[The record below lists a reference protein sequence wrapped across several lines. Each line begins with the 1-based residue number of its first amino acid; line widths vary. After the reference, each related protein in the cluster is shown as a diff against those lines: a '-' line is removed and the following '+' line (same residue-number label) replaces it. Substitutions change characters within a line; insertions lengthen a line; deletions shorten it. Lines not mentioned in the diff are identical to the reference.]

1 VTLSGTV
8 PDGDSPYNRFGV
20 SVADEVKLPRL
31 GQGMESGT
39 IVKWLKA
46 EGDQVEKGEPLYE
59 LDTDKVTQEVEAEAS
74 GVLLKITVAEG
85 EADVGTTIAVIGEQ
99 GEDVSSVADETAQ
112 RVAETEQEEGA
123 PGAEREPE
131 RERGREATASEQTTE
146 IREPAA
152 KPPVRASGPVE
163 RVRGNREVPPGSEER
178 HAGNGAGARIKAS
191 PLARRIARERG
202 IELGSLKGTGPEGR
216 VVAEDVERAAGTP
229 AQATPTAPAA
239 APGEIERIPLTTVRR
254 TIARRLTEAWQ
265 APAFQIAMSA
275 DMSRAQHLHARLG
288 EQTKEGQAR
297 PTVTD
302 ILTKACAA
310 ALMRHRAVNA
320 LWADDAIEQHPSAN
334 VGIAVAIEAGL
345 VVPVIHQAER
355 LTIAELAAARADIVT
370 RARDNKLRQDD
381 LDGGTFTISNLGMFG
396 VEQFVAVLNPPQA
409 AILAVGAIE
418 PKAVPIESG
427 FESRPLM
434 TLTLTCDHRSLDGAT
449 AAVFLRTVKAF
460 LEEPGLML

>member
-1 VTLSGTV
+1 M
-8 PDGDSPYNRFGV
+8 
-20 SVADEVKLPRL
+20 ADEVKLPRL

-46 EGDQVEKGEPLYE
+46 EGDHVEKGEPLYE

-74 GVLLKITVAEG
+74 GVLLKITVAG
-85 EADVGTTIAVIGEQ
+85 GDADVGTTIAIIGEQ
-99 GEDVSSVADETAQ
+99 GEDISAVQASTAQ
-112 RVAETEQEEGA
+112 QVEETSQQEGS
-123 PGAEREPE
+123 PGAAREPE
-131 RERGREATASEQTTE
+131 RERGRQATAAEQIAE
-146 IREPAA
+146 IRQPAQ
-152 KPPVRASGPVE
+152 
-163 RVRGNREVPPGSEER
+163 
-178 HAGNGAGARIKAS
+178 GNGAGARIKAS

-216 VVAEDVERAAGTP
+216 VVAEDVERAAAGGPSAP
-229 AQATPTAPAA
+229 APTAPVPA
-239 APGEIERIPLTTVRR
+239 GDVERIPLTSVRR

-275 DMSRAQHLHARLG
+275 DMTRAQGLHARLA
-288 EQTKEGQAR
+288 EQTNEGEPR
-297 PTVTD
+297 TTVTD

-320 LWADDAIEQHPSAN
+320 LWAEDAIELHPSAN

-355 LTIAELAAARADIVT
+355 LTIAELAAARADIVA
-370 RARDNKLRQDD
+370 RARDNRLRQED

-418 PKAVPIESG
+418 SKAVPTETG
-427 FESRPLM
+427 FEARPLM

-449 AAVFLRTVKAF
+449 AADFLRTVKAF